1 LYHKKTK
8 KKRRK
13 RMKEGSAIRA
23 ALYARCSTHDKG
35 QDPELQLVPLRE
47 YCQRRGFTVTG
58 EYVDNGISGS
68 KDHRPQ
74 LDRLHDAAR
83 KRQIDLIVVW
93 KLDRFGRS
101 LKQLVNALEELSSLG
116 VGFISYQDNLDL
128 TTPQGR
134 LMFHIIGSMAE
145 FERELIAERV
155 RAGIENARR
164 KGKRIGKKAIPPVD
178 IAKIIHGHEKAPS
191 LSIRQLAGEL
201 GFKKSLV
208 HKTLVNFRSGRLDE
222 CGFAA

>member
-1 LYHKKTK
+1 MEKV
-8 KKRRK
+8 
-13 RMKEGSAIRA
+13 RA
-23 ALYARCSTHDKG
+23 ALYARCSTLDKG

-47 YCQRRGFTVTG
+47 YCQRRGLTITG
-58 EYVDNGISGS
+58 EYVDNGISGT

-74 LDRLHDAAR
+74 LDRLLDAAR

-134 LMFHIIGSMAE
+134 LMFHIIGAMAE
-145 FERELIAERV
+145 FERELIRERV
-155 RAGIENARR
+155 KAGIDNARR
-164 KGKRIGKKAIPPVD
+164 KGKRIGRKAIPPVD
-178 IAKIIHGHEKAPS
+178 MAKIVDAHKKAPS
-191 LSIRQLAGEL
+191 LSIRKLAETL

-208 HKTLVNFRSGRLDE
+208 HQTLVNFRTGLLDE